1 MTSFEYNNENGW
13 PCSMAKIMLESFYHA
28 PQLMQSTK
36 TIITAATTTTKTEHT
51 YETAVN
57 ERNMNVVIR

>member
-1 MTSFEYNNENGW
+1 MFDGKNYVGIILPRTTID
-13 PCSMAKIMLESFYHA
+13 P
-28 PQLMQSTK
+28 QSTK